1 MKHSTLLALLV
12 APSLALGDTKGD
24 LEKVELKLKAQ
35 QAAPGSETTQAI
47 KQHLREAISAADE
60 ILNRVY
66 QKHVARLKKKGSD
79 EDLNQQNEETLN
91 RLVKAQR
98 AWIAFKEANS
108 LLHGSEM
115 LGGTGEGII
124 VSSRIYEMT
133 KDRASELEEI
143 FAPR

>member
-1 MKHSTLLALLV
+1 MKFPTLLALLL
-12 APSLALGDTKGD
+12 APALALADTKGE
-24 LEKVELKLKAQ
+24 LEKVELKLRAQ
-35 QAAPGSETTQAI
+35 QAAPGSETTLAT
-47 KQHLREAISAADE
+47 KLHLREAISAADE

-79 EDLNQQNEETLN
+79 EYLNQQNEEILN

-108 LLHGSEM
+108 ILHGSEM

-124 VSSRIYEMT
+124 VSSSIYEMT
-133 KDRASELEEI
+133 KDRASELEAI
-143 FAPR
+143 FAAR